1 MNIVK
6 SKRISFL
13 KRNIREVKFLLSIML
28 LMYCGSL
35 QAQDKLILL
44 MEEQTGFSSQTWF
57 YCGLGNELDLKL
69 IEKHWNEGRRIT
81 SAAYT
86 SNGWFVTMAKNS
98 GLTWQ
103 ACHYDSNW
111 PTDWLA
117 EHRKN
122 NRYITSIGMSAN
134 KWFIVVS
141 EGTGYTDQINNC
153 GDWDQMSQWIKKYW
167 NEDFRITHAA
177 RHTSGWDIVMSKN
190 SGIDQQTYCFATE
203 SELKSK
209 LEEQWANGYCLQLIE
224 FANGQYFIIGCTYKN
239 GKAPMQ
245 SYNISPDDPGT
256 CISEGWD
263 NQRNIVYIGGGFNF
277 STPNTGSNQQ
287 LATNNN
293 LRNNEKYTE
302 YNLPYMG
309 GTLKMRIY
317 PDGSGNTITETPC
330 RLCYSSGRCSVC
342 NGAGQYWHA
351 YFKTWNPCP
360 SCMGSKV
367 CKYCQGK
374 GQQTMSKYFAP
385 GEAEAYLKAKRAEK
399 GGNPGSNQNRNSNPQ
414 YTDEI
419 YWTPNYTGKP
429 YADEWCAKC
438 QKWMQPHKHIR
449 KRL

>member
-1 MNIVK
+1 
-6 SKRISFL
+6 
-13 KRNIREVKFLLSIML
+13 
-28 LMYCGSL
+28 
-35 QAQDKLILL
+35 

-111 PTDWLA
+111 RTDWLA

-203 SELKSK
+203 SEFKKQTGRAVGKRILSSINRIR
-209 LEEQWANGYCLQLIE
+209 QWTVLYNWLYLQKRESSHAILQHFTRRSRNLYLGRMGQSEKYCLHTKEVVLTFPPQTR
-224 FANGQYFIIGCTYKN
+224 AQ
-239 GKAPMQ
+239 
-245 SYNISPDDPGT
+245 
-256 CISEGWD
+256 
-263 NQRNIVYIGGGFNF
+263 
-277 STPNTGSNQQ
+277 
-287 LATNNN
+287 TNN
-293 LRNNEKYTE
+293 
-302 YNLPYMG
+302 
-309 GTLKMRIY
+309 
-317 PDGSGNTITETPC
+317 
-330 RLCYSSGRCSVC
+330 
-342 NGAGQYWHA
+342 
-351 YFKTWNPCP
+351 
-360 SCMGSKV
+360 
-367 CKYCQGK
+367 
-374 GQQTMSKYFAP
+374 
-385 GEAEAYLKAKRAEK
+385 
-399 GGNPGSNQNRNSNPQ
+399 
-414 YTDEI
+414 
-419 YWTPNYTGKP
+419 
-429 YADEWCAKC
+429 
-438 QKWMQPHKHIR
+438 
-449 KRL
+449 